1 MLLRLTLAAA
11 LLLALPSRAQSVP
24 AGQRA
29 SRPRVSANG
38 LYTVRLVEP
47 APGRCRLEVTA
58 ETGLG
63 GWSTERCVGSVDDLF
78 FVANDGARVWV
89 LRPLVEK
96 GKRRVKGKK
105 WPAWANAKVAWQVG
119 RNGQVRESRW
129 LAGLLPAK
137 RLNEVRQFRAHFGWL
152 EGTLGI
158 PGKGPRLTDAGT
170 VEFETVEG
178 RTHRLTF

>member
-1 MLLRLTLAAA
+1 VLLRLTLTAAL
-11 LLLALPSRAQSVP
+11 LLLALPSSAKEQGSPRT
-24 AGQRA
+24 

-47 APGRCRLEVTA
+47 APGRCRLEVSA

-63 GWSTERCVGSVDDLF
+63 GWSVERCVGSVDDLY
-78 FVANDGARVWV
+78 FVANDGAKVWV

-96 GKRRVKGKK
+96 GKRRVKGQKG
-105 WPAWANAKVAWQVG
+105 PAWAHSKVAWRVQSAGTVDKAL
-119 RNGQVRESRW
+119 W
-129 LAGLLPAK
+129 LTGLLPAK
-137 RLNEVRQFRAHFGWL
+137 RLSEVRQYKAHFAWL

-158 PGKGPRLTDAGT
+158 PGKGPRLTDAGA